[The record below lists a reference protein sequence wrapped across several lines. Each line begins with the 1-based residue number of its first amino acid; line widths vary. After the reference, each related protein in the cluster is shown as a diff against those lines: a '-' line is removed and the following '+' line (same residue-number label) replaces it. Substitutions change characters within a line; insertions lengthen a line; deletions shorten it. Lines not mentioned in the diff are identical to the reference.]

1 MAPPERT
8 ASPKRFASIV
18 AWTGA
23 AAFALSLLWF
33 VYRYL
38 VVFGRPAPPSSI
50 FPPIATNFLLFSIFA
65 LHHSVLARSRPKAMV
80 RRIFAPELERSLYT
94 WVASLLFIGVC
105 AWWQPVPGVLYELSG
120 PFRILAFTLQALGM
134 VFTIRASR
142 ALDVLD
148 LAGVRAVQRSDDPRG
163 VQSTTLNTKGLYGF
177 VRHPLYFSWALFV
190 FATPSMTATRATFA
204 IISTAYL
211 MLAIPLEER
220 GLIDAFGDDYRH
232 YQQRV
237 RSRMIPGLY

>member
-1 MAPPERT
+1 MAPSERT

-33 VYRYL
+33 VYCYL
-38 VVFGRPAPPSSI
+38 VVFGRPAPPSPI
-50 FPPIATNFLLFSIFA
+50 FPAIATNFLLFSIFA

-80 RRIFAPELERSLYT
+80 RQMFAPELERSLYT

-120 PFRILAFTLQALGM
+120 PFRILAFTLQALG
-134 VFTIRASR
+134 VVLTVRASR

-148 LAGVRAVQRSDDPRG
+148 LAGVRAVQRSDDARECRGGDAQHDRLIRVRTSSVVFLVGALRVCHAIDDGHPRD
-163 VQSTTLNTKGLYGF
+163 
-177 VRHPLYFSWALFV
+177 VRHNQYGVLDARNPLRG
-190 FATPSMTATRATFA
+190 TRT
-204 IISTAYL
+204 
-211 MLAIPLEER
+211 
-220 GLIDAFGDDYRH
+220 H
-232 YQQRV
+232 
-237 RSRMIPGLY
+237 